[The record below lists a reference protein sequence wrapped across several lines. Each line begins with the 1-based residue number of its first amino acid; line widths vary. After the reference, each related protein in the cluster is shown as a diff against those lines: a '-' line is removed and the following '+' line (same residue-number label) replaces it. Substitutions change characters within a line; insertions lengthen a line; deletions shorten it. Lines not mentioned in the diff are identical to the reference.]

1 MDCEKWL
8 HSAFVSN
15 GFDQFH
21 SSLPMMRPFQ
31 KASGKIDH
39 VTRGAHVDFSKISH
53 VLNERLQI
61 LNDNSEKKT
70 SLPVFL

>member
-1 MDCEKWL
+1 
-8 HSAFVSN
+8 
-15 GFDQFH
+15 
-21 SSLPMMRPFQ
+21 MMRPFQ

>member
-1 MDCEKWL
+1 
-8 HSAFVSN
+8 
-15 GFDQFH
+15 
-21 SSLPMMRPFQ
+21 MMRPFQ

-61 LNDNSEKKT
+61 LNDNSEKKDIST
-70 SLPVFL
+70 SIPIANMLLREALMFVSVEIEGTSQS